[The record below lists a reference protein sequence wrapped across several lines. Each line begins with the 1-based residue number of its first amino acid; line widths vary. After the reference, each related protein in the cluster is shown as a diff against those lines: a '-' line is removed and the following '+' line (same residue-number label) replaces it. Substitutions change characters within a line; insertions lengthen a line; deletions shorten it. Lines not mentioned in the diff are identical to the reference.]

1 MAVEVLKQQFA
12 DLTRDYTG
20 ACEAIRQ
27 LEANVAAYRD
37 KLDDLTEQRADLQQD
52 RARLR
57 AARDA
62 ALLNHTAALLEVGRM
77 RDETIALRE
86 QLTAAEAA
94 REAVLASLAA
104 AEAVAGEA
112 LKWAYRQLAHDH
124 HYGFPLDPDKPDG
137 VAFVA
142 RGLASLPTPSAALQR
157 VREQAQREGA
167 ERALRYMY
175 ERQYPLYPDGA
186 PHFGIDREDWE
197 KGWGACKSVGLAA
210 LFPTPDAGGR

>member
-1 MAVEVLKQQFA
+1 MSEMAVEVLKQQLA

-94 REAVLASLAA
+94 REAV
-104 AEAVAGEA
+104 AGEVRDA
-112 LKWAYRQLAHDH
+112 CKRAVRETGARPMPKCCKCGMCVSIDDMMAHI
-124 HYGFPLDPDKPDG
+124 
-137 VAFVA
+137 A
-142 RGLASLPTPSAALQR
+142 RVSLPTPSAALQR
-157 VREQAQREGA
+157 VREQAVADFLARCEPKPS
-167 ERALRYMY
+167 E
-175 ERQYPLYPDGA
+175 E
-186 PHFGIDREDWE
+186 
-197 KGWGACKSVGLAA
+197 SVKKIVASM
-210 LFPTPDAGGR
+210 FPTPDAGGPT